1 MASRP
6 GKGGKTARDVMQI
19 GVITVGADTP
29 LTRVGQLFVEEGIH
43 GAPVV
48 DETERLLGV
57 VSVVDL
63 LRAVEEEHDA
73 PSNAPIYF
81 RELLEF
87 SAPDWPFAT
96 SEDFQ
101 DRLAQLTVGDVM
113 QTGVITVTED
123 TPVSDIAKSMRS
135 NQIHRLIVVRDEML
149 VGIVSALDLV
159 GLLES

>member
-1 MASRP
+1 ME
-6 GKGGKTARDVMQI
+6 GKGGKTARDVMQT
-19 GVITVGADTP
+19 GVVSVGTDTP
-29 LTRVGQLFVEEGIH
+29 LTRLGQLFVEEGIH

-48 DETERLLGV
+48 GEDERLLGV

-63 LRAVEEEHDA
+63 LRAIGEEHDA
-73 PSNAPIYF
+73 PSNAPVYF

-113 QTGVITVTED
+113 QTPVITVTEN
-123 TPVSDIAKSMRS
+123 TPVRDIAKSMRS
-135 NQIHRLIVVRDEML
+135 NRIHRVLVVRDGLL